1 MKVRDVMKTN
11 TVTVK
16 LDDSIVEAARLMRD
30 HGVGFLPV
38 VDENNHVCGAL
49 TDRDIV
55 SRVIAC
61 EALPNST
68 RVVDAMTLE
77 LVRCHADDDVEV
89 AARAMADTHKG
100 RVLVTGAEDVLEGV
114 ISLSDVVE
122 ADAAQG
128 AATLQKVA
136 ARENKPTDH
145 RAIAEANAAGGD
157 HAHR

>member
-11 TVTVK
+11 AVTVK

-55 SRVIAC
+55 ARVIAC

-77 LVRCHADDDVEV
+77 LVRCHAEDDLDV
-89 AARAMADTHKG
+89 AARAMADTHRG
-100 RVLVTGAEDVLEGV
+100 RVLVTGPEDVLEGV
-114 ISLSDVVE
+114 VSLSDVVD
-122 ADAAQG
+122 ADAQQG
-128 AATLQKVA
+128 AATLKKVA
-136 ARENKPTDH
+136 ARENKPTNHTAIQGAIDGADH
-145 RAIAEANAAGGD
+145 

>member
-55 SRVIAC
+55 ARVIAC
-61 EALPNST
+61 EALPNAT

-77 LVRCHADDDVEV
+77 LVRCHAEDDIDV

-100 RVLVTGAEDVLEGV
+100 RVLVCGPDDVLEGV
-114 ISLSDVVE
+114 VSLSDVVA
-122 ADAAQG
+122 ADARQG
-128 AATLQKVA
+128 AETLQKVS

-145 RAIAEANAAGGD
+145 ASIQSAIDAGGD